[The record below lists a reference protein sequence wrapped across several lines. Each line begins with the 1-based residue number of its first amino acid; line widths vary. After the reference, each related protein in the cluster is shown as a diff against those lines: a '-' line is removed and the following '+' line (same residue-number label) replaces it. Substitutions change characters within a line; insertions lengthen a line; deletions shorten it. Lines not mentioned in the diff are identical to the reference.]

1 MSKEL
6 ENFMPEDKVLYLKP
20 IKKARGLFLDS
31 NNPEAFLFGNSR
43 IKFSLPRDR
52 QGNLINPF
60 KSKSEQAWLEKQL
73 DADMNIYKKMTENY
87 WAKYK
92 LVLGKEKRKLDLNNP
107 KDYLDYIVART
118 LDKYIATNGKS
129 GTYTRTQIYELVEE
143 DHENEVKASKA
154 DKTKEAYMLFGKLEA
169 KGKEEMLNF
178 LKVYGK
184 RVDKNSKIEY
194 LKATIDTIIQEDM
207 DKFISLAKDQ
217 DFTIKLLIEDAVQ
230 VGVLIKSNREYLLP
244 GGDKL
249 APEGLKATID
259 VATKYLKDKSNQDLL
274 ISIQQQVKT
283 AKD

>member
-1 MSKEL
+1 
-6 ENFMPEDKVLYLKP
+6 
-20 IKKARGLFLDS
+20 
-31 NNPEAFLFGNSR
+31 
-43 IKFSLPRDR
+43 
-52 QGNLINPF
+52 
-60 KSKSEQAWLEKQL
+60 
-73 DADMNIYKKMTENY
+73 MNIYKKMSENY

-129 GTYTRTQIYELVEE
+129 STYTRTQIYELVEE

-154 DKTKEAYMLFGKLEA
+154 DKTKEAYMLFGRLEA

-184 RVDKNSKIEY
+184 RVDKNSKVEY
-194 LKATIDTIIQEDM
+194 LKATIDTIIQEDI